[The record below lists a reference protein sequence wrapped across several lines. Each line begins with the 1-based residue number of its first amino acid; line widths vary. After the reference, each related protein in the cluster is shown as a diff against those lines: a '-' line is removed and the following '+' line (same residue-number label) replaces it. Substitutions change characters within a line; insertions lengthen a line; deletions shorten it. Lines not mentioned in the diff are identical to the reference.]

1 MGKLKISYIEE
12 KDLEFIYR
20 LYKHFAVYERLED
33 YHTASADEIRKMV
46 FEEKL
51 LHILKAEID
60 GVIVGFCSYYFQ
72 IATFPMKKVMY
83 VEDIYIRS
91 AYRGQGIGTKLFDA
105 CEKVAKVHDC
115 CKLKWECLEWN
126 KEAQHFYKYIIGG
139 KKVTK
144 WRTYTKDL
152 TENAESQ
159 SADSVPEDFVPEES
173 AHEKVETEEKA
184 E

>member
-1 MGKLKISYIEE
+1 MGKIKISYIEE
-12 KDLEFIYR
+12 KDLDLIYR
-20 LYKHFAVYERLED
+20 LYKHFAFYEWLED
-33 YHTASADEIRKMV
+33 YHTASSKEIYKMV

-60 GVIVGFCSYYFQ
+60 GEIVGFCTYYFQ

-91 AYRGQGIGTKLFDA
+91 AFRGQGIGTKLFDA

-126 KEAQHFYKYIIGG
+126 KEAQHFYKHIIGG

-152 TENAESQ
+152 LS
-159 SADSVPEDFVPEES
+159 DPEDNSRNNSVDAS
-173 AHEKVETEEKA
+173 VNKGVAEKTEPSE
-184 E
+184 

>member
-1 MGKLKISYIEE
+1 MGRIKISYIEE
-12 KDLEFIYR
+12 KDLELIYR

-60 GVIVGFCSYYFQ
+60 GEIVGFCAYYFQ
-72 IATFPMKKVMY
+72 IVTFPMKKVMY
-83 VEDIYIRS
+83 IEDIYIRS

-105 CEKVAKVHDC
+105 CEKVARVHDC
-115 CKLKWECLEWN
+115 IKLKWECLEWN
-126 KEAQHFYKYIIGG
+126 KEAQHFYKYNIGG

-152 TENAESQ
+152 VEDTEEVNDEAEKSELQ
-159 SADSVPEDFVPEES
+159 SAV
-173 AHEKVETEEKA
+173 KVK
-184 E
+184 